1 MAYLFESLDI
11 KEEETEKS
19 WVSQRKEVPKIFFGV
34 LLLLYLAASVL
45 IRIMSKTGGT
55 MVKIGNGQLPMTAF
69 AGVFTS
75 IANACIIFLVVLYKR
90 LGFYTSLVILL
101 MQFPGIIAKMISQQ
115 DFSGLPGL
123 FSNVFT
129 IVVILLIYRR
139 NVAIE
144 KYRVLD
150 IEHLREQQQYSQR
163 LFEQTAT
170 ALVSAIDA
178 KDEYSHGHSL
188 RVAEYSAKIARQL
201 GKTDDECYRI
211 YYTALLHD
219 VGKIG
224 IPEAI
229 INKNGRLTDEEYA
242 QIKMHA
248 TIGNQIL
255 SGISEYPYLSI
266 GAHYHHERYD
276 GKGYPEGLKGEEI
289 PEIARI
295 ISVADAYDA
304 MSSNRSYRDAI
315 PQQLVR
321 EEIIKGMG
329 TQFDPA
335 FAQIMQ
341 HLIDHDVE
349 YKMKERKTEI
359 EHAWNNGL
367 ECAGYRSVSTEGVLI
382 TPNMTTVRFEY
393 TPKDGNVNHVPTL
406 ILYDSLDGSVHE
418 NERASRDMN
427 YFEYCE
433 IMADGRVERKGV
445 RNMQV
450 KIVRDYDPE
459 TGSDGGKEKTSYTV
473 EAVKLKDHAL
483 IRIKEREKVIEVT
496 VALPDN
502 SRYVFLSI
510 TGEHCLISNISI
522 TKAERPV
529 SDGYITRIADEISY
543 INAPAGDIPNV
554 QVDGHRSECSE
565 GILLSDSTY
574 ISFHTQ
580 SLPTARLVWH
590 CPYIVLYSSNDT
602 KVNGPNYREL
612 ALIRIDGESSDDN
625 FGADNRMIINRIEDF
640 EGWEA
645 WKRGNRKGFDCELK
659 FERKDDK
666 VIMTTENMGLS
677 IKNITTIKNPP
688 EKIYVSLTGDQCAL
702 TGIRVKRD

>member
-1 MAYLFESLDI
+1 MADLFDSMDI
-11 KEEETEKS
+11 KEEETGKS
-19 WVSQRKEVPKIFFGV
+19 WESHRREVPKIFFV
-34 LLLLYLAASVL
+34 LLLLLYLAASVL

-201 GKTDDECYRI
+201 GKTDEECYRI

-242 QIKMHA
+242 QIKIHA

-276 GKGYPEGLKGEEI
+276 GKGYPEGLKGE
-289 PEIARI
+289 
-295 ISVADAYDA
+295 
-304 MSSNRSYRDAI
+304 
-315 PQQLVR
+315 
-321 EEIIKGMG
+321 
-329 TQFDPA
+329 
-335 FAQIMQ
+335 
-341 HLIDHDVE
+341 
-349 YKMKERKTEI
+349 
-359 EHAWNNGL
+359 
-367 ECAGYRSVSTEGVLI
+367 
-382 TPNMTTVRFEY
+382 
-393 TPKDGNVNHVPTL
+393 
-406 ILYDSLDGSVHE
+406 
-418 NERASRDMN
+418 
-427 YFEYCE
+427 
-433 IMADGRVERKGV
+433 
-445 RNMQV
+445 
-450 KIVRDYDPE
+450 
-459 TGSDGGKEKTSYTV
+459 
-473 EAVKLKDHAL
+473 
-483 IRIKEREKVIEVT
+483 
-496 VALPDN
+496 
-502 SRYVFLSI
+502 
-510 TGEHCLISNISI
+510 
-522 TKAERPV
+522 
-529 SDGYITRIADEISY
+529 
-543 INAPAGDIPNV
+543 
-554 QVDGHRSECSE
+554 
-565 GILLSDSTY
+565 
-574 ISFHTQ
+574 
-580 SLPTARLVWH
+580 
-590 CPYIVLYSSNDT
+590 
-602 KVNGPNYREL
+602 
-612 ALIRIDGESSDDN
+612 
-625 FGADNRMIINRIEDF
+625 
-640 EGWEA
+640 
-645 WKRGNRKGFDCELK
+645 
-659 FERKDDK
+659 
-666 VIMTTENMGLS
+666 
-677 IKNITTIKNPP
+677 
-688 EKIYVSLTGDQCAL
+688 
-702 TGIRVKRD
+702 